1 MGFFDSQP
9 IGRILNRMSKDIESV
24 DQNIWIILFLATIAF
39 AGALSSLV
47 FLSYVDYRMLYLVV
61 PLVVIYFFILKYY
74 QRSNIEFKR
83 FESNNRS
90 PLYAHISETLVGV
103 STVKAFGVVDEFV
116 QKQRRLMNVSNAPT
130 FLRLFAQVWVS
141 LRLELLGSTL
151 TVTLALLG
159 VSAADSSSLEN
170 AALIGLS
177 LTYAIG
183 FAGLL
188 NLLLFSTS
196 QLENEF
202 NSIERLSVY
211 CDELPQ
217 ESDEVKDIDPKEQ
230 WPQTGAISFENV
242 NLSYPSRPDVLILK
256 DLSFSVRPGEKVG
269 IIGRTGSGKS
279 TLMTALYRLVELV
292 GGKIEIDRID
302 IASMGLKTLRKNIEI
317 IPQEPV
323 LFSGTIRENLD
334 VESLYED
341 VDVWDVLERIGL
353 KEFVSSLSEK
363 LQSPVLENGENLS
376 VGQRQLICLGRAIL
390 SKPKILIMDEATASV
405 DTDADALI
413 QQSIKTHFKD
423 STVLSI
429 AHRLNTIADF
439 DRVLVLQDGVKMEF
453 DTPHALL
460 ANPSG
465 LFSQLADAT
474 GTANS
479 ALLREIALKKHTSL
493 Q

>member
-1 MGFFDSQP
+1 
-9 IGRILNRMSKDIESV
+9 
-24 DQNIWIILFLATIAF
+24 LAGI
-39 AGALSSLV
+39 
-47 FLSYVDYRMLYLVV
+47 
-61 PLVVIYFFILKYY
+61 
-74 QRSNIEFKR
+74 
-83 FESNNRS
+83 
-90 PLYAHISETLVGV
+90 
-103 STVKAFGVVDEFV
+103 STVKAFGVSDKFIK
-116 QKQRRLMNVSNAPT
+116 KQRSLMDDSNAPT

-151 TVTLALLG
+151 TLTLALLG
-159 VSAADSSSLEN
+159 VSAADSSSED

-188 NLLLFSTS
+188 NLLLFSS
-196 QLENEF
+196 AQLENEF
-202 NSIERLSVY
+202 NSIERLSLY
-211 CDELPQ
+211 CNELPQ
-217 ESDEVKDIDPKEQ
+217 ESADVKDDDPKEN
-230 WPQTGAISFENV
+230 WPQQGQIKFENV
-242 NLSYPSRPDVLILK
+242 CLSYPSRPDVMILK
-256 DLSFSVRPGEKVG
+256 NLSFEVKPGEKVG

-279 TLMTALYRLVELV
+279 TLMTALYRLVDLV
-292 GGKIEIDRID
+292 DGKIEIDGYD
-302 IASMGLKTLRKNIEI
+302 TSSLGLKTLRQNIEI

-341 VDVWDVLERIGL
+341 ADVWDVLERIGL
-353 KEFVSSLSEK
+353 KEYVSSLSEK
-363 LQSPVLENGENLS
+363 LQSSVLENGENLS

-405 DTDADALI
+405 DTEADALI
-413 QQSIKTHFKD
+413 QDSIKTQFKD
-423 STVLSI
+423 TTVLSI

-453 DTPHALL
+453 DTPHELFK
-460 ANPSG
+460 NPKG

-474 GTANS
+474 GSANS
-479 ALLREIALKKHTSL
+479 ALLREIALHKHSI